1 MGGMAVLIGVLGE
14 MRKGLLISWAYRVNT
29 FAGTLTL
36 GFIFVSIGFLL
47 GGGILASQDLA
58 PALLGYLTW
67 VFVSS
72 AVSDLSYGLQA
83 EITAGTLEQM
93 VMSTTP
99 VGLLL
104 IGRVLANMIVS
115 AVQVGLMAIAMTV
128 LLGVRIPFRWQG
140 LPVLAMTLVGVFGFG
155 FVVAGAT
162 LVLKQIQSVIN
173 LVNNALAFLNGTF
186 LPVAAMPG
194 WMAVISR
201 VLPSTQGVIVLRQV
215 VLEGYSLGAVW
226 RGRSLVWLAVHSVLY
241 FAVGWL
247 VFLRCERLAK
257 QHGSLG
263 RY

>member
-1 MGGMAVLIGVLGE
+1 MAVLIGVLGE
-14 MRKGLLISWAYRVNT
+14 VRKGLLVNWAYRVNM
-29 FAGTLTL
+29 FASTLTL
-36 GFIFVSIGFLL
+36 SFIFVSIGFLL
-47 GGGILASQDLA
+47 GQGVLAPQDLA

-72 AVSDLSYGLQA
+72 AVSDLSYGLQS

-93 VMSTTP
+93 AMSTTP

-104 IGRVLANMIVS
+104 VGRVLANMVVS
-115 AVQVGLMAIAMTV
+115 AIQVVLMAIAMTV
-128 LLGVRIPFRWQG
+128 LLGVHIPFRWQG

-155 FVVAGAT
+155 LVVAGAT
-162 LVLKQIQSVIN
+162 LVLKQIQSIVN
-173 LVNNALAFLNGTF
+173 LLNNALAFLNGTF

-194 WMAVISR
+194 WLAIISQM
-201 VLPSTQGVIVLRQV
+201 LPSTQGVIVLRQIM
-215 VLEGYSLGAVW
+215 LEGYSLDAAW
-226 RGRSLVWLAVHSVLY
+226 RDRSLVWLAVHSILY

-247 VFLRCERLAK
+247 VFLQCERLAK

>member
-1 MGGMAVLIGVLGE
+1 MMAVVIGVLGE
-14 MRKGLLISWAYRVNT
+14 MRKGLLMSWTYRVNT
-29 FAGTLTL
+29 LAGTLTL

-47 GGGILASQDLA
+47 GGGLLAQEDLA

-72 AVSDLSYGLQA
+72 AVSDLSYGVHS

-93 VMSTTP
+93 VMSPTP

-115 AVQVGLMAIAMTV
+115 AIQVVLMALCMTV

-140 LPVLAMTLVGVFGFG
+140 LPVLVTTLVGVLGFG
-155 FVVAGAT
+155 FLVAGAT
-162 LVLKQIQSVIN
+162 LVFKQIQSVIS
-173 LVNNALAFLNGTF
+173 LMNNALAFLNGTF

-194 WMAVISR
+194 WMAVIAR
-201 VLPSTQGVIVLRQV
+201 TLPSTQGVIVLRQV
-215 VLEGYSLGAVW
+215 VFEGYSLGAVW
-226 RGRSLVWLAVHSVLY
+226 RNGSLVWLAVHSTVC

-247 VFLRCERLAK
+247 AFVHCERLAK
-257 QHGSLG
+257 RHGSLG